1 MQAPSAFLL
10 GEHNVILH
18 RNTKKKN
25 HKWVNEV
32 VWAEK
37 EHL

>member
-10 GEHNVILH
+10 GEHNMILH
-18 RNTKKKN
+18 KNTKKN